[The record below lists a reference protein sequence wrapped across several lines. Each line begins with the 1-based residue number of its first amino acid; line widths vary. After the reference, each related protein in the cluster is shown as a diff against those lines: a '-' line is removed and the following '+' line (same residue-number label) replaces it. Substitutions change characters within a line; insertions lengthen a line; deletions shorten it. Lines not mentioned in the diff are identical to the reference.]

1 MSEVMPLNNTIAQLH
16 AELGIPETYART
28 CAMTFHED
36 CASLVDAGSD
46 VFDREVLMAAP
57 AYKAW
62 LAMQAAASEDDIVLQ
77 IVSAFRSAQYQA
89 NLLRK
94 KLERGD
100 TIEDIL
106 KVNAAP
112 GFSEHHTGCAL
123 DITTPGYDALE
134 ESFEKSPAFDW
145 LKVNASRFGF
155 GLSFPRGNAAGIAYE
170 PWHWKYSG

>member
-1 MSEVMPLNNTIAQLH
+1 LNNMIAKLH
-16 AELGIPETYART
+16 AELGMPDTYAGT
-28 CAMTFHED
+28 CAMPFHED
-36 CASLVDAGSD
+36 CESLVKAGTD

-57 AYKAW
+57 AYEAW
-62 LAMQAAASEDDIVLQ
+62 LAMKAAASEDGIALQ
-77 IVSAFRSAQYQA
+77 IVSAFRSAKYQA
-89 NLLRK
+89 DLVRR

-100 TIEDIL
+100 TIENIL

-112 GFSEHHTGCAL
+112 GFSEHHTGFAL

-145 LKVNASRFGF
+145 LTGNASRFGF
-155 GLSFPRGNAAGIAYE
+155 SLSFPRGNAAGIAFE

>member
-1 MSEVMPLNNTIAQLH
+1 MIAQLH
-16 AELGIPETYART
+16 AELGIPDTYEGT
-28 CAMTFHED
+28 CAMPFHED
-36 CASLVDAGSD
+36 CESLVKGGTD

-57 AYKAW
+57 AYEAW
-62 LAMQAAASEDDIVLQ
+62 LAMKAAACEDGIALQ

-89 NLLRK
+89 DLVRR

-145 LKVNASRFGF
+145 LIGNASRFGF
-155 GLSFPRGNAAGIAYE
+155 SLSFPRGNPAGIAYE